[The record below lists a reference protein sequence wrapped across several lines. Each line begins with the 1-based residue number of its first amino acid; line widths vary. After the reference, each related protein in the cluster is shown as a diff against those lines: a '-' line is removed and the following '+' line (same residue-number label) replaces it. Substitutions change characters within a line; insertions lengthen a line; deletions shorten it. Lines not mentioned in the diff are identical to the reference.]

1 MLARWCL
8 RWGLPPSLPSH
19 VDELITTPHG
29 VDADP
34 VVGDLR
40 VGPVSEPVLGPSRN
54 SANARV
60 LLLLIEGRRDR
71 QDNRDRTSGPMPAA
85 TGRGRTATFRA
96 ASAGLDGNQASPLML
111 FQQSAE
117 LSVLRP
123 QGSLC
128 IAHTVMIA
136 DRPRRHTTGE
146 RRALLPVAAACRWS
160 WLLLSRLLS
169 AQPRLSEGKLTR
181 TRRVCQYPR
190 TGSAAGL

>member
-1 MLARWCL
+1 MQNWSPDRRPDAL
-8 RWGLPPSLPSH
+8 RCQTASKPGELGSSWPVGVCAGACRPPSHPH

-34 VVGDLR
+34 AVGDLR
-40 VGPVSEPVLGPSRN
+40 VGPVGEPVQRPSRS

-71 QDNRDRTSGPMPAA
+71 QDNRDRTSGPVPAA
-85 TGRGRTATFRA
+85 MGRGRTATFRA

-117 LSVLRP
+117 FSVLRP

-136 DRPRRHTTGE
+136 DRQDARHACGVSGLSKV
-146 RRALLPVAAACRWS
+146 RAS
-160 WLLLSRLLS
+160 WHRTRS
-169 AQPRLSEGKLTR
+169 APPRL
-181 TRRVCQYPR
+181 
-190 TGSAAGL
+190 TGR

>member
-1 MLARWCL
+1 MW
-8 RWGLPPSLPSH
+8 SS
-19 VDELITTPHG
+19 ITTPHG
-29 VDADP
+29 VYADP
-34 VVGDLR
+34 AVGDLR
-40 VGPVSEPVLGPSRN
+40 VGPVGEPVQRASRN

-60 LLLLIEGRRDR
+60 LLLLIEGRRDG

-85 TGRGRTATFRA
+85 MGRGRTATFRA

-136 DRPRRHTTGE
+136 DRHDARHASGVSGLSKVST
-146 RRALLPVAAACRWS
+146 S
-160 WLLLSRLLS
+160 WLLPGLRQRC
-169 AQPRLSEGKLTR
+169 AVA
-181 TRRVCQYPR
+181 RRKSV
-190 TGSAAGL
+190 AVAGYAHYCSQAGDRG

>member
-1 MLARWCL
+1 M
-8 RWGLPPSLPSH
+8 
-19 VDELITTPHG
+19 
-29 VDADP
+29 
-34 VVGDLR
+34 
-40 VGPVSEPVLGPSRN
+40 
-54 SANARV
+54 

-85 TGRGRTATFRA
+85 MGRGRTATFRA

-136 DRPRRHTTGE
+136 DRHDARHASGLSGLTEGE
-146 RRALLPVAAACRWS
+146 HQLAPYKISAAQAHRPLTWTRSEGLEPSSLLMWTAVSLAAAFIFLAAPW
-160 WLLLSRLLS
+160 
-169 AQPRLSEGKLTR
+169 PF
-181 TRRVCQYPR
+181 PR
-190 TGSAAGL
+190 TDRDCDA